1 MGLIQQWK
9 EFREYRQENRM
20 TLEEVLLQA
29 GIIKDTITKTEALN
43 IPSVAGCVELIS
55 NTIAILPIK
64 LYKEDGGKIKIV
76 EDDRVHLLN
85 DDTGDTLDGFQFKK
99 AIVEDYLLNG
109 AGYAYINKERNKIKS
124 IHYVDYSNISIM
136 MNVDPI
142 FKVYDILVNGKTY
155 RDYEFIKITRKTKD
169 GVTGEGILKENKEIL
184 SVAYNS
190 LLYENVLV
198 KTGGNKKGFLK
209 SQRRLSKEAIEELKA
224 AWNNLYKN
232 NTENVIVLNEGLE
245 FQESSNTSVE
255 MQLNEN
261 KKTNSTEICKLF
273 NVPPMLLDVNANLTD
288 SIYNNF
294 IKLAILPILHAIE
307 TALNKDLLL
316 HSEKESFFFAFDTKD
331 LLKGDMEKRYKAYE
345 VAVKNGILQIDE
357 VRYKEN
363 LEPLGL
369 DFIKLGLQDVLY
381 NPNTKEIYTPNT
393 NKTADMNNLENL
405 EGGEANENRNSR

>member
-1 MGLIQQWK
+1 MGLIQQWR
-9 EFREYRQENRM
+9 EFREYRQESRM

-29 GIIKDTITKTEALN
+29 GLLRDTITKTEALN
-43 IPSVAGCVELIS
+43 ISSVAGCVELIS

-64 LYKEDGGKIKIV
+64 LYKDVGGKIEIV
-76 EDDRVHLLN
+76 EDNRVNLLN

-109 AGYAYINKERNKIKS
+109 AGYAYINKERNNVKS
-124 IHYVDYSNISIM
+124 IHYVDYDNVSVI

-142 FKVYDILVNGKTY
+142 FKSYDIMVNGKTY
-155 RDYEFIKITRKTKD
+155 RDFEFIKVTRKTKD
-169 GVTGEGILKENKEIL
+169 GVTGEGIIKENKEIL

-190 LLYENVLV
+190 LVYENVLV

-209 SQRRLSKEAIEELKA
+209 SQRRLSKDAIEELKA

-261 KKTNSTEICKLF
+261 KRTNAIEICKLF
-273 NVPPMLLDVNANLTD
+273 NVPPILLEGNANSTD
-288 SIYNNF
+288 AMYNNF
-294 IKLAILPILHAIE
+294 IKLAILPILNAIE

-316 HSEKESFFFAFDTKD
+316 PSEKESFFFAFDTKD

-381 NPNTKEIYTPNT
+381 NPKTKEIYTPNT
-393 NKTADMNNLENL
+393 NKTADMDKLDKL
-405 EGGEANENRNSR
+405 EGGETIEN